1 MQTSSV
7 RGVPVVAS
15 VESLNA
21 PLASVSASA
30 GADQRAYRIT
40 SIDMLRGIVIV
51 LMALDHVRD
60 YFLADLD
67 LNFMDD
73 PAVSPALFFTRWI
86 THFCA
91 PVFVF
96 LAGTSAG
103 LMVLRK
109 PPRELAR
116 FLATRGIW
124 LILVEWF
131 VISTGFSFAPLGSAG
146 FDGRTFAVLQVI
158 WAIGA
163 SLLVL
168 AACQFLGRKV
178 CLVLGAAIVLGHNA
192 LDTIWPTPD
201 SFAPA
206 AAPLWVALHARM
218 REPIGAFFVVFSYP
232 VLPWIGVVLCG
243 FGSSTLFEL
252 PARRRQRALLI
263 AGGTMVLAFLA
274 LRALDLYG
282 DPNHWQVQPAG
293 ALRTALDF
301 LNVTKYPPSL
311 AYLLATLG
319 PAAILCAFA
328 ERWEGALKGRFVMLG
343 RVPFAFYVVH
353 FYLIHA
359 LALLLGVLQGFP
371 AAAFLDIYYFFPKG
385 YGLPLWGV
393 YLVWMLVIALLYP
406 WARYVA
412 GIKTRSR
419 AWWLSYV

>member
-7 RGVPVVAS
+7 REVPVAAS

-21 PLASVSASA
+21 PVAAATSPA
-30 GADQRAYRIT
+30 ADQRGYRLT

-51 LMALDHVRD
+51 VMVLDHVRD
-60 YFLADLD
+60 YFLADLNP
-67 LNFMDD
+67 NFMDD
-73 PAVSPALFFTRWI
+73 PQVSPALYFTRWI

-103 LMVLRK
+103 LMVARK
-109 PPRELAR
+109 TPAELGR

-131 VISTGFSFAPLGSAG
+131 VISAGFSFAPLGSPGFAG
-146 FDGRTFAVLQVI
+146 KTYAVLQVI

-163 SLLVL
+163 SMLVL

-178 CLVLGAAIVLGHNA
+178 CLALGAVIVFGHNA
-192 LDTIWPTPD
+192 LDFVWPTPE

-218 REPIGAFFVVFSYP
+218 REPIGPFFVVFSYP
-232 VLPWIGVVLCG
+232 VLAWIGVMLCG
-243 FGSSTLFEL
+243 FGASVLFEL
-252 PARRRQRALLI
+252 PARLRQRALKF
-263 AGGTMVLAFLA
+263 AGVAMIVAFLA
-274 LRALDLYG
+274 LRALDVYG
-282 DPNHWQVQPAG
+282 DPNHWQAQPDG
-293 ALRTALDF
+293 ALRTAFDF
-301 LNVTKYPPSL
+301 MNVTKYPPSL

-328 ERWEGALKGRFVMLG
+328 ERWNGWLADQFVMLG
-343 RVPFAFYVVH
+343 RVPFAFYAVH
-353 FYLIHA
+353 FYVIHL
-359 LALLLGVLQGFP
+359 LALLLGVMQGFP
-371 AAAFLDIYYFFPKG
+371 AASFLDMYYFFPKG
-385 YGLPLWGV
+385 YGVPLWGV
-393 YLVWMLVIALLYP
+393 YVVWMLVVALVYP

-412 GIKTRSR
+412 GVKARSR
-419 AWWLSYV
+419 SWWLSYV